1 MLVPGPGLAAR
12 ACRGRLLDVH
22 PQSVD
27 LPAGGGEVALQL
39 QLPLTQSET

>member
-12 ACRGRLLDVH
+12 GRGRLLDVH

-27 LPAGGGEVALQL
+27 LPTGGGQVALQL
-39 QLPLTQSET
+39 QLPLPQSET